1 MRVVVVVVAVALSFA
16 SCTPPPPAARCVKVT
31 SRAELIGGPRALGE
45 VGDFLLENDKV
56 RFIVQDQGFSRGFG
70 VFGGALLDADLVR
83 PEAGRGDSTGGKG
96 KDNFGEMFPA
106 FFLQAMEPRDVP
118 DPNAPGQT
126 LPAIAI
132 ESAGGVDQPAVL
144 VVRGTGNDFLALT
157 QTINELALGDDRN
170 LPRYLFETR
179 YILHPSA

>member
-106 FFLQAMEPRDVP
+106 FFLQAIEPREVD
-118 DPNAPGQT
+118 DPNAPGQK
-126 LPAIAI
+126 LPGIEL
-132 ESAGGVDQPAVL
+132 ESAGGRAPPAAL
-144 VVRGTGNDFLALT
+144 VARGTGDDFVDLT
-157 QTINELALGDDRN
+157 PT
-170 LPRYLFETR
+170 
-179 YILHPSA
+179 